1 MPPIVKT
8 WLAGEKYCGSLRWFL
23 HNRHM
28 IRNIAHHLH
37 IIPIIQEHIM
47 THIVPI
53 IITCSMSCIS
63 MAMII
68 ILLNQ

>member
-1 MPPIVKT
+1 
-8 WLAGEKYCGSLRWFL
+8 
-23 HNRHM
+23 M
-28 IRNIAHHLH
+28 IKNIAHHLH
-37 IIPIIQEHIM
+37 ISPIAKEHIM

-53 IITCSMSCIS
+53 IIICSMSCMG

>member
-1 MPPIVKT
+1 
-8 WLAGEKYCGSLRWFL
+8 
-23 HNRHM
+23 M

-37 IIPIIQEHIM
+37 IIPITQEHIM
-47 THIVPI
+47 TRIVPI
-53 IITCSMSCIS
+53 IITCSMSCMG